1 MYAIELKEKK
11 IIKECNHR
19 MDWWIVAFRFY
30 YNKWNDIYS
39 FKYSEIG
46 NSLDGSEDDLFRG
59 YQDIKKGSEII
70 QIELMMS
77 YIDMMI
83 VKQATIQM
91 NNHFY

>member
-1 MYAIELKEKK
+1 MLLNWKKKQNK

-19 MDWWIVAFRFY
+19 MDWWIVAFRFC

-70 QIELMMS
+70 QIENDSDLYFDGNYVTS
-77 YIDMMI
+77 SDLDE
-83 VKQATIQM
+83 
-91 NNHFY
+91 